1 MIVMK
6 FGGTSVEDAQAIERS
21 AGIVKGRL
29 EHKPAVVVSAMA
41 KVTDQ
46 LLAMARAA
54 GAGDRKTALKLCRAL
69 QERHYNTAGE
79 LLGTALF
86 TQFHSDLGADFETLE
101 ELLRGIAAVGEL
113 TPRTTD
119 YVSAFGE
126 ILSSKIVAAAFSAL
140 GMDAAL
146 VDSREWLVTDSAHMR
161 AAPLFEETNQRLQ
174 SKVAPLIA
182 AGKVPV
188 MGGFIGATKAG
199 ITTTIGRGGSDYS
212 AAIVGAG
219 LSAER
224 IEIWTDVDGMMTT
237 DPRLV
242 PEARRIKVISFDEAA
257 ELAYFGAKV
266 LHPAT
271 VLPAVQKNIPVYV
284 LNSRNP
290 GCEGTRITARAPRC
304 RNFFKAIAVKK
315 RITIV
320 DVAAPRMQL
329 AHGFLSSIFSAFD
342 RHKVAVDVVST
353 SEVSVSLTVDSNES
367 IPPLAAD
374 LAKLADVKYE
384 GTEGDRLP
392 GRRKSA
398 GHSGNRRPGVWRTG
412 RCQDTDDFAGGFRDQ
427 SDLCGRRRYGV
438 RHRAAITQGIL
449 LGSGSGSIRLNAIV
463 LQRRSSLRLAD
474 SVKKPDVASY
484 VSTMNV
490 IKLNERLL

>member
-6 FGGTSVEDAQAIERS
+6 FGGTSVQDAKAIEC
-21 AGIVKGRL
+21 AAAIVKGRAAQ
-29 EHKPAVVVSAMA
+29 KPVVVVSAMA

-46 LLAMARAA
+46 LLTMARAA
-54 GAGDRKTALKLCRAL
+54 GNGDRKNALKLCRAL

-86 TQFHSDLGADFETLE
+86 TQFHSDLGLDFETLD

-126 ILSSKIVAAAFSAL
+126 VLSSKIVAAAFSAL
-140 GMDAAL
+140 GIDSAL
-146 VDSREWLVTDSAHMR
+146 VDS
-161 AAPLFEETNQRLQ
+161 
-174 SKVAPLIA
+174 
-182 AGKVPV
+182 GKVPV
-188 MGGFIGATKAG
+188 MGGFIGSTKAG

-219 LSAER
+219 LGAEK

-237 DPRLV
+237 DPNMCSD
-242 PEARRIKVISFDEAA
+242 ARRIKVISFDEAA

-290 GCEGTRITARAPRC
+290 SCEGTRITARAPRC

-329 AHGFLSSIFSAFD
+329 AHGFLRGIFEAFD
-342 RHKVAVDVVST
+342 KHRVAVDVVST
-353 SEVSVSLTVDSNES
+353 SEVSVSLTVESNDS
-367 IPPLAAD
+367 IPALAAD

-384 GTEGDRLP
+384 GRKAIVCLVGENLRETPGIAARVFGELSDVKIRMISQGASEINLTFVVEEDVVLDVVRRLH
-392 GRRKSA
+392 K
-398 GHSGNRRPGVWRTG
+398 T
-412 RCQDTDDFAGGFRDQ
+412 FF
-427 SDLCGRRRYGV
+427 SDL
-438 RHRAAITQGIL
+438 
-449 LGSGSGSIRLNAIV
+449 
-463 LQRRSSLRLAD
+463 
-474 SVKKPDVASY
+474 DVEVFA
-484 VSTMNV
+484 
-490 IKLNERLL
+490 